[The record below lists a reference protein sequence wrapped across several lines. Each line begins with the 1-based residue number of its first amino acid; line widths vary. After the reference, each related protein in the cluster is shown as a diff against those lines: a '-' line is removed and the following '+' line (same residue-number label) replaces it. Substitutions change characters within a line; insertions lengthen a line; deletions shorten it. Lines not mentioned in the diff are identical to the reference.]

1 MSEAVGSNGTATI
14 LSFPQNGAPGHKK
27 PVLMAPTVELYS
39 KTFPTRQQLTTLLRS
54 WLFAAERDGVTLR
67 QPEYAKALKRAISAL
82 DTSQNVLHATAR
94 LRSQEARLIR
104 ARTNGMR

>member
-1 MSEAVGSNGTATI
+1 MSEAAGSHGTATI
-14 LSFPQNGAPGHKK
+14 LPFTQEA
-27 PVLMAPTVELYS
+27 VLMAPTVELYS
-39 KTFPTRQQLTTLLRS
+39 KTFPTRQQLATLLRS

-67 QPEYAKALKRAISAL
+67 QPAYAEALKRAISAL

-104 ARTNGMR
+104 ARTNRMR